1 MQKNEL
7 VTAYF
12 HQGNDFLLTP
22 ILEVEPEE
30 DVLLLGFGA
39 NDETNKKMLASS
51 LKSFLL
57 PPKKK

>member
-22 ILEVEPEE
+22 IIAVEPEE
-30 DVLLLGFGA
+30 DVLLLDFGA

-51 LKSFLL
+51 
-57 PPKKK
+57 